1 VALLRKETHSLRHQM
16 HLRHPVPTISHS
28 KYVVYVYTHTYIHKY
43 IHMYVCTCVQL
54 TSDKRVAATQEL
66 ALKVGSV
73 RMYTHTYTHKYI
85 NIYICTHVHLASD
98 K

>member
-1 VALLRKETHSLRHQM
+1 
-16 HLRHPVPTISHS
+16 
-28 KYVVYVYTHTYIHKY
+28 
-43 IHMYVCTCVQL
+43 MYVCTCVQL